1 VSILDRDL
9 FELWRLLLGVL
20 CGTYAAVVTARSL
33 WGWVVYLSVPGRQTT
48 VMRNYVLVLLLRL
61 RPGRFAGELLQIF
74 GLSVILFVLLRY
86 HA

>member
-1 VSILDRDL
+1 MSILDRDL

-33 WGWVVYLSVPGRQTT
+33 WGWVVYFSVPGRHTM
-48 VMRNYVLVLLLRL
+48 VMRNYVLVSLLRL
-61 RPGRFAGELLQIF
+61 RPERFAGELLQIS
-74 GLSVILFVLLRY
+74 GLCVILLLLLRF

>member
-1 VSILDRDL
+1 MSILDRDL

-33 WGWVVYLSVPGRQTT
+33 WGWVVYLSVPGRHTT
-48 VMRNYVLVLLLRL
+48 VMRNYVLVSLLRL
-61 RPGRFAGELLQIF
+61 RPGRFAGELLQIS
-74 GLSVILFVLLRY
+74 GLCVILLLLLRF